1 MRRSRIMITYDLLA
15 DKQEFLRNFNK
26 KNYELAFNKYKD
38 KLEAALE
45 GMKAEDV
52 DAAVDALY
60 DKVKEEEATLKKRQI
75 EGFYIDLRVLIA
87 LYLVPA
93 AKGIDTDVSNLLSE
107 KLVEKWN
114 ERFPE
119 PHIEGSTF
127 EVINGGFK
135 KSIAEMFGFK
145 SLR

>member
-1 MRRSRIMITYDLLA
+1 MITYDLLS
-15 DKQEFLRNFNK
+15 DKQEFLKNFNK
-26 KNYELAFNKYKD
+26 RNYGVAFSRYKE

-45 GMKAEDV
+45 GLTIDNVESS
-52 DAAVDALY
+52 VDALY
-60 DKVKEEEATLKKRQI
+60 DQVKEEEATLKKRKI
-75 EGFYIDLRVLIA
+75 DGFHIDLRVIIA

-93 AKGIDTDVSNLLSE
+93 AKEIDTDVSNLLAD

-119 PHIEGSTF
+119 PNIEGSTF
-127 EVINGGFK
+127 EVINNGFK
-135 KSIAEMFGFK
+135 KSISEMFGFR

>member
-1 MRRSRIMITYDLLA
+1 MITYDLLS
-15 DKQEFLRNFNK
+15 DKQEFLKNFNK
-26 KNYELAFNKYKD
+26 KNYEPAFKRYKD
-38 KLEAALE
+38 KLEAAVE
-45 GMKAEDV
+45 GMKVEDV
-52 DAAVDALY
+52 EASVDALY
-60 DKVKEEEATLKKRQI
+60 DKVKEEEATLKRRQI
-75 EGFYIDLRVLIA
+75 DGFHIDLRVIIA

-93 AKGIDTDVSNLLSE
+93 AKEIDTDVSNLLSE

-135 KSIAEMFGFK
+135 KSIGEMFGFT

>member
-1 MRRSRIMITYDLLA
+1 MITYDLLS
-15 DKQEFLRNFNK
+15 DKQEFLKNFNK
-26 KNYELAFNKYKD
+26 KNYEPAFKRYKD
-38 KLEAALE
+38 KLEAAVE
-45 GMKAEDV
+45 GMKVEDV
-52 DAAVDALY
+52 EASVDSLY
-60 DKVKEEEATLKKRQI
+60 DKVKEEEATLKRRQI
-75 EGFYIDLRVLIA
+75 DGFHIDLRVIIA

-93 AKGIDTDVSNLLSE
+93 AKEIDTDVSNLLSE

-135 KSIAEMFGFK
+135 KSIGEMFGFK

>member
-1 MRRSRIMITYDLLA
+1 MITYDLLS
-15 DKQEFLRNFNK
+15 DKQEFLKNFNK
-26 KNYELAFNKYKD
+26 RNYEIAFNRYKD
-38 KLEAALE
+38 KVEAALE
-45 GMKAEDV
+45 GLTVDDV
-52 DAAVDALY
+52 EASVDALY
-60 DKVKEEEATLKKRQI
+60 DKVKEEEATLKKRKI
-75 EGFYIDLRVLIA
+75 DGFHIDLRVIIA

-93 AKGIDTDVSNLLSE
+93 AKAIDTDVSNLLSE

-127 EVINGGFK
+127 DVINAGFK
-135 KSIAEMFGFK
+135 KSISEMFGFK

>member
-1 MRRSRIMITYDLLA
+1 MITYDLLS
-15 DKQEFLRNFNK
+15 DKQEFLKNFNK
-26 KNYELAFNKYKD
+26 KNYEPAFNRYKD

-45 GMKAEDV
+45 GLGVEDV
-52 DAAVDALY
+52 EASVDALY
-60 DKVKEEEATLKKRQI
+60 DKVKEEEAKLKKRHI
-75 EGFYIDLRVLIA
+75 DGFHIDLRVIIA

-93 AKGIDTDVSNLLSE
+93 AKAIDTDVSNSLSE
-107 KLVEKWN
+107 KLVQKWN